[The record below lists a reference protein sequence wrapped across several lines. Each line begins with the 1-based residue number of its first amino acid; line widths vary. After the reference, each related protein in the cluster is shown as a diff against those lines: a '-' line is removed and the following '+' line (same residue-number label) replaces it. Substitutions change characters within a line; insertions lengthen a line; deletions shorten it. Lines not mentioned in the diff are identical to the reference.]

1 MGGTLEKT
9 AQDPKDMQLKGD
21 LETTQVQLSH
31 HTGEKNPM
39 VGKLFKAAEFQDDL
53 LVCVCVCVSRGYKMQ
68 VPMRTLLCLSQGIL
82 T

>member
-1 MGGTLEKT
+1 MHSFINLRLSMGGTLEKT

-39 VGKLFKAAEFQDDL
+39 AGKLFKAAEFQDDL
-53 LVCVCVCVSRGYKMQ
+53 LVCVCVCARVCVR
-68 VPMRTLLCLSQGIL
+68 VTWL
-82 T
+82 